1 MLDINLSEAALG
13 AEVRGVDLGKIDDET
28 FAAIHRAWLDHLV
41 LVFPDQALTDD
52 DLIRFSARLG
62 ELDPVPPTSLGRDH
76 VPGKPEIMIIS
87 NVVEDGEPIGILG
100 SGEAA
105 WHTDQSFQELPPKAS
120 LLYATELPATGGET
134 MWVSMY
140 AALDG
145 MPSDLRARIEGRL
158 CKHDATYDSS
168 GDKNIGRRDFDDVR
182 DSEGATHPLVIAH
195 PETGREALFYG
206 RRLHGYVHDLDVADS
221 EALLDEIHAHTVL
234 DRFTFTHVWRLH
246 DAVLWDNR
254 CTMHRRAPFDP
265 AARRIMRRTQIKGDV
280 VPAAT

>member
-1 MLDINLSEAALG
+1 MIEINPSDAALG
-13 AEVRGVDLGKIDDET
+13 AEVRGIDLGTIDDEI
-28 FAAIHRAWLDHLV
+28 FAAIHHAWLDRLV
-41 LVFPDQALTDD
+41 LVFPDQTLTDD

-62 ELDPVPPTSLGRDH
+62 TLDPVPPTSLGRDH
-76 VPGKPEIMIIS
+76 VLGVPEIMIIS

-120 LLYATELPATGGET
+120 LLYATELPESGGET
-134 MWVSMY
+134 SWVSMY
-140 AALDG
+140 AALEG
-145 MPSDLRARIEGRL
+145 MPPDLRARVGRRL

-182 DSEGATHPLVIAH
+182 DSEGATHPLIIAH

-206 RRLHGYVHDLDVADS
+206 RRRHGYVHDLEVPES
-221 EALLDEIHAHTVL
+221 EALLDEIHAHTTL

-254 CTMHRRAPFDP
+254 CTMHRRSPFDP
-265 AARRIMRRTQIKGDV
+265 AARRVMRRTQIKGDV
-280 VPAAT
+280 VPAAS